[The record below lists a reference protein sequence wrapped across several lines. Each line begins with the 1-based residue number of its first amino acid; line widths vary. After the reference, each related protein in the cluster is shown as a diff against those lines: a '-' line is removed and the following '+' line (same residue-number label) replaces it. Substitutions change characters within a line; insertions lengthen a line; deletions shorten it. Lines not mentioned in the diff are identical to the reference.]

1 MWERLQRHT
10 THFSEN
16 LQKFNLNIS
25 RKIMLLITQTS
36 LAAYCLQIHCTGITL
51 LHSSRHN
58 AQTSE
63 NRICKFSQFSYT
75 LFPPT

>member
-1 MWERLQRHT
+1 MQ
-10 THFSEN
+10 
-16 LQKFNLNIS
+16 
-25 RKIMLLITQTS
+25 LITQTS

-63 NRICKFSQFSYT
+63 NCICKFSQFCYFIPIDMT
-75 LFPPT
+75 HACLF